1 MFLSACAR
9 YGLIQINRVSYVFFF
24 LFFFKDKKPADEPA
38 QKLTPIIVTAK
49 KIISLKKKPNDQS
62 VQPAGEV
69 GRSTTT
75 NSQLSPNQV
84 KQVAVVRKLP
94 TATILPETKRPA
106 DVATSTTTAVVRPV
120 VKHVAKR
127 PAAQIIEDLEDYDED
142 ELLADSPP
150 ASPVKVVMKPLGS
163 SGSTRSSHS
172 AANSRTISNRR
183 VVVRN
188 AGGDTTSGAKKLI
201 ISSTKAKTGGE
212 TDHHP
217 KDEPIDVDEIK
228 SIVQSTASSH
238 HKGIFGRLDKKL
250 IGVNDAAK
258 RKIQR
263 IVINNSE

>member
-1 MFLSACAR
+1 M
-9 YGLIQINRVSYVFFF
+9 
-24 LFFFKDKKPADEPA
+24 
-38 QKLTPIIVTAK
+38 
-49 KIISLKKKPNDQS
+49 
-62 VQPAGEV
+62 
-69 GRSTTT
+69 
-75 NSQLSPNQV
+75 
-84 KQVAVVRKLP
+84 VRKLP
-94 TATILPETKRPA
+94 TATILPEAKRPA

-120 VKHVAKR
+120 VKQVAKR
-127 PAAQIIEDLEDYDED
+127 PAPQIVDDLEDYDED

-150 ASPVKVVMKPLGS
+150 ASPVKVVMKPLSS
-163 SGSTRSSHS
+163 SGSTRSTQA
-172 AANSRTISNRR
+172 AANSRAISNRR

-188 AGGDTTSGAKKLI
+188 AGGDTASGTKKLI
-201 ISSTKAKTGGE
+201 ISSSKAKTGGE
-212 TDHHP
+212 AEHP